1 MAFAKN
7 AVQELKIRV
16 PECVCDGLV
25 RRVEIFTNANGN
37 LVVNEFESLEA
48 EYSSTEKNDLEIT
61 NFLVAFWEK
70 HIRASLP
77 ELFITT

>member
-16 PECVCDGLV
+16 PECICDGLV
-25 RRVEIFTNANGN
+25 RVDIFTNANGN

-48 EYSSTEKNDLEIT
+48 EYSSTEKMTL
-61 NFLVAFWEK
+61 
-70 HIRASLP
+70 R
-77 ELFITT
+77 